1 MQGKYSVVKNKTVF
15 VFSGTVPSQ
24 LSLVPIRSIFINR
37 AYPYLSFFFLKKS
50 RACSIIYKS
59 CHIKIHVRS
68 YVLKFMDCHIV
79 TWVLPLLWLNV

>member
-50 RACSIIYKS
+50 GMQY
-59 CHIKIHVRS
+59 
-68 YVLKFMDCHIV
+68 YL
-79 TWVLPLLWLNV
+79 